1 MAAIMTNKY
10 VVFKL
15 ENEEYGIDI
24 LKVKE
29 IKEMLRITRVPKAP
43 SFVQGVVNLRGEV
56 IPVIHLRKKFNL
68 PEKSDT
74 ENTRIVIVSVDEIT
88 IGLVIDTSSEVVEID
103 KENIEEPPMA
113 VTNIDHSYISG
124 IGKVDD
130 RLIILLEVAKIISSS
145 AQ

>member
-1 MAAIMTNKY
+1 MAASMTNKY

-24 LKVKE
+24 LRVKE

-43 SFVQGVVNLRGEV
+43 SFVKGVINLRGEV
-56 IPVIHLRKKFNL
+56 IPVIDLRKKFNL
-68 PEKSDT
+68 SEKKDT
-74 ENTRIVIVSVDEIT
+74 ENTRIIIVSVEEIT
-88 IGLVIDTSSEVVEID
+88 IGLIIDTSSEVLEID
-103 KENIEEPPMA
+103 KENIEEPPLA
-113 VTNIDHSYISG
+113 VSSIDHSYIYG
-124 IGKVDD
+124 IGKVND

>member
-68 PEKSDT
+68 PEKNDT